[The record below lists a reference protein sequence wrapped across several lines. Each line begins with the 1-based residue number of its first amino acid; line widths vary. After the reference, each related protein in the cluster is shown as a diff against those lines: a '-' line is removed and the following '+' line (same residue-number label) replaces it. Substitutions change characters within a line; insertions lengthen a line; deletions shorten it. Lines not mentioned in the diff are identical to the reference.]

1 MYLDSLL
8 VYNPFSVQFM
18 FLLLSQNICARLEL
32 RYIMGISRRKII
44 IGKKKSSTMYT
55 FSYFR
60 KMASISPFFLC
71 SSKRLSK
78 WSSLTF
84 GFAWLNFQGPNKPFK
99 HKLKFP
105 LEPWGQTL
113 NYVAIDFHF
122 YIFMPTMW
130 KNILP
135 NLKNMVFCLQNC
147 SDLLWEKISSDR
159 GFANFLRL
167 LEQFIQT
174 VKGQANFETECFFN
188 LFLEVSQT

>member
-1 MYLDSLL
+1 MVQNWKHGNQTNNLVYSPKLSFNLIQNHLSFKMICMYLVIWRFILIAF
-8 VYNPFSVQFM
+8 YCKTI
-18 FLLLSQNICARLEL
+18 LLSTIVSTCARLEL
-32 RYIMGISRRKII
+32 RYIMGISKRKII

-113 NYVAIDFHF
+113 NYVAIDF
-122 YIFMPTMW
+122 
-130 KNILP
+130 
-135 NLKNMVFCLQNC
+135 LQ
-147 SDLLWEKISSDR
+147 SH
-159 GFANFLRL
+159 
-167 LEQFIQT
+167 
-174 VKGQANFETECFFN
+174 
-188 LFLEVSQT
+188 LFGRDT

>member
-1 MYLDSLL
+1 
-8 VYNPFSVQFM
+8 
-18 FLLLSQNICARLEL
+18 
-32 RYIMGISRRKII
+32 MGISRRKII
-44 IGKKKSSTMYT
+44 IGKKKILPNMYT

-105 LEPWGQTL
+105 LEPWGHTL

-122 YIFMPTMW
+122 YIFTSHIM
-130 KNILP
+130 KNRTLS
-135 NLKNMVFCLQNC
+135 NFSNRFLNFKYFFKLELQ
-147 SDLLWEKISSDR
+147 
-159 GFANFLRL
+159 
-167 LEQFIQT
+167 
-174 VKGQANFETECFFN
+174 
-188 LFLEVSQT
+188 LF

>member
-1 MYLDSLL
+1 MSHSHSKQPVPIYSISNCDEIEGTYFDCLL
-8 VYNPFSVQFM
+8 VYNTSFCYC
-18 FLLLSQNICARLEL
+18 LKTYLCARLEL

-113 NYVAIDFHF
+113 NHAAIDFLSTFSH
-122 YIFMPTMW
+122 
-130 KNILP
+130 
-135 NLKNMVFCLQNC
+135 QHH
-147 SDLLWEKISSDR
+147 EK
-159 GFANFLRL
+159 
-167 LEQFIQT
+167 
-174 VKGQANFETECFFN
+174 
-188 LFLEVSQT
+188 

>member
-1 MYLDSLL
+1 MIWRFILIAFYCKTI
-8 VYNPFSVQFM
+8 
-18 FLLLSQNICARLEL
+18 LLSTIVSTCARLEL

-113 NYVAIDFHF
+113 NYAAIDFHF
-122 YIFMPTMW
+122 YLFTSTPWKIGLFHEIFDMIRFYKDWRIEKT
-130 KNILP
+130 KNIG
-135 NLKNMVFCLQNC
+135 NHKWV
-147 SDLLWEKISSDR
+147 SR
-159 GFANFLRL
+159 
-167 LEQFIQT
+167 T
-174 VKGQANFETECFFN
+174 VAQANN
-188 LFLEVSQT
+188 HIPKI

>member
-1 MYLDSLL
+1 MAFYCKTI
-8 VYNPFSVQFM
+8 
-18 FLLLSQNICARLEL
+18 LLSTIVSTCARLEM
-32 RYIMGISRRKII
+32 RYIMGISKRKII

-122 YIFMPTMW
+122 YIFMSTMW
-130 KNILP
+130 KNIDLFMSFGTIFRDFILGSIAT
-135 NLKNMVFCLQNC
+135 LKCDSYTRTIYEIFDMT
-147 SDLLWEKISSDR
+147 KIYQHWR
-159 GFANFLRL
+159 
-167 LEQFIQT
+167 I
-174 VKGQANFETECFFN
+174 
-188 LFLEVSQT
+188 

>member
-1 MYLDSLL
+1 M
-8 VYNPFSVQFM
+8 PFSVQFL
-18 FLLLSQNICARLEL
+18 FLLLSQNICAHLEL

-122 YIFMPTMW
+122 HIFMSTMW
-130 KNILP
+130 KNID
-135 NLKNMVFCLQNC
+135 FGTIFR
-147 SDLLWEKISSDR
+147 D
-159 GFANFLRL
+159 
-167 LEQFIQT
+167 FIL
-174 VKGQANFETECFFN
+174 G
-188 LFLEVSQT
+188 

>member
-1 MYLDSLL
+1 
-8 VYNPFSVQFM
+8 
-18 FLLLSQNICARLEL
+18 
-32 RYIMGISRRKII
+32 MGISRRKII
-44 IGKKKSSTMYT
+44 IGKKKISTMYT

-122 YIFMPTMW
+122 YIFTSYIM
-130 KNILP
+130 KNRTLSNFFCRFLNP
-135 NLKNMVFCLQNC
+135 NYCFQFEIK
-147 SDLLWEKISSDR
+147 
-159 GFANFLRL
+159 GLR
-167 LEQFIQT
+167 
-174 VKGQANFETECFFN
+174 N
-188 LFLEVSQT
+188 

>member
-1 MYLDSLL
+1 MNL
-8 VYNPFSVQFM
+8 VIWRFILIAFYCKTI
-18 FLLLSQNICARLEL
+18 LLSTIVSTCAHLEL
-32 RYIMGISRRKII
+32 RQVYNGHF
-44 IGKKKSSTMYT
+44 KKKNNNWQKKILPNMYT

-113 NYVAIDFHF
+113 NHAAIDFLSTFSH
-122 YIFMPTMW
+122 
-130 KNILP
+130 
-135 NLKNMVFCLQNC
+135 QHH
-147 SDLLWEKISSDR
+147 EKQDYFTRYLI
-159 GFANFLRL
+159 
-167 LEQFIQT
+167 
-174 VKGQANFETECFFN
+174 
-188 LFLEVSQT
+188 